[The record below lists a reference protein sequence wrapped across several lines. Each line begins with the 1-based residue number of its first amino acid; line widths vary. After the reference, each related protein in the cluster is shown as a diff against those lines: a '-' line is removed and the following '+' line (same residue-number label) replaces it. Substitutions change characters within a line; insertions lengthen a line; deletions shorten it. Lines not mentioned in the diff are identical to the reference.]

1 MNCGRCGRKAVYEL
15 KYSGQGLCD
24 RHFTGLFERR
34 VKKTIRDG
42 GLLGDYSVAVAVSGG
57 GNSMAA
63 LRIINGILCGN
74 PKARLAACTVEGD
87 GEAVEAARQYAGVL
101 GVPHHA
107 IKRGRGGPLDAVS
120 SWAAR
125 RGYGTVASGENL
137 DRVVRD
143 SFVRLLSGKPG
154 PVKPRRKTVLAR
166 VLGGCLSEE
175 VDAYVRLNGIPHVP
189 AEREAESM
197 EHAVDRFL
205 DALEENHPGIKY
217 QMLRSQ
223 DGLDSIMGQWR
234 GIG

>member
-15 KYSGQGLCD
+15 KYSGQGLCG

-63 LRIINGILCGN
+63 LRIIQGILGGN
-74 PKARLAACTVEGD
+74 PKARLAACTVDGD
-87 GEAVEAARQYAGVL
+87 GEAVEAARRYSGVL
-101 GVPHHA
+101 GVPHHI
-107 IKRGRGGPLDAVS
+107 IKRSRGGPLDAVCG
-120 SWAAR
+120 WAVR
-125 RGYGTVASGENL
+125 RGYGTVASGESL

-154 PVKPRRKTVLAR
+154 PVKSRRKTALAR
-166 VLGGCLSEE
+166 VLGACLSDE

-189 AEREAESM
+189 AGKGTESM
-197 EHAVDRFL
+197 GLAVDRLL

-223 DGLDSIMGQWR
+223 EELDGI
-234 GIG
+234 IG